1 MNKMN
6 QFLRIA
12 NARLKK
18 VYPNKMQRK
27 AWAAKMYARWLE
39 RKTLE
44 IEQTLTPKRNEN
56 TIQSNRILKR
66 MEQIRNNLCS

>member
-1 MNKMN
+1 MFKIKEFVMKTMQ

-27 AWAAKMYARWLE
+27 AWAANMWRRYVE
-39 RKTLE
+39 RQN
-44 IEQTLTPKRNEN
+44 IEKDL
-56 TIQSNRILKR
+56 
-66 MEQIRNNLCS
+66 